1 VGEKL
6 TTPEIRQALAE
17 AADKVSISIGGVY
30 RHYKNPD
37 NKYTVL
43 GLFIIEATNGV
54 GVLYKANYGDLDG
67 IQFARPVEASWRK
80 YQQKMER

>member
-1 VGEKL
+1 MGEKL
-6 TTPEIRQALAE
+6 TTPEIRQVLAE
-17 AADKVSISIGGVY
+17 AADKVSIGGVY

-67 IQFARPVEASWRK
+67 IQFARPVKASWRK
-80 YQQKMER
+80 SQQKMER